1 MEDFSQKA
9 SILTIPLIVCGF
21 KNFAIKGKGRGRK
34 TSQGYNLNALRKLN
48 AKAGIYKVFFYH

>member
-21 KNFAIKGKGRGRK
+21 KNFAIKEREEEEKHHRD
-34 TSQGYNLNALRKLN
+34 T
-48 AKAGIYKVFFYH
+48 I